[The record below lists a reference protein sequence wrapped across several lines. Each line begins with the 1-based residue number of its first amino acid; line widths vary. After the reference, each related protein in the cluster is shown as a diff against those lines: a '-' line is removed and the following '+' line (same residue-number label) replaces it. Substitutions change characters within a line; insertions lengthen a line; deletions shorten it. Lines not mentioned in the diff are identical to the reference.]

1 MTVETPIRERCS
13 QSSVSTLKN
22 RGREGERVF
31 RKRWVTVKK
40 KKKASDRRS
49 GGKSGATR
57 FLASSEVRS
66 YTILGVCL
74 LEVYDRTA
82 IDISEKSLCLQ
93 MHINKIP
100 NGVFVPL

>member
-13 QSSVSTLKN
+13 PSSVSTLKN
-22 RGREGERVF
+22 RGREGEWVF
-31 RKRWVTVKK
+31 RKRWVTV

-57 FLASSEVRS
+57 FLASSDVRS